1 MLRSTLS
8 TFFRFLSLR
17 CRLRRL
23 TFLCVRKICRC
34 FKITAAWRLT
44 QHLYR
49 KKSRH
54 AETKNTIPASVPR
67 AVSTDDSAPAAEG
80 TPAVAEGAVV
90 TVAPYTAEAAGPYPE
105 DAPRMN
111 PIRFTPMQVE
121 G

>member
-1 MLRSTLS
+1 MPAVGQAIFLKEGEEPPKPP
-8 TFFRFLSLR
+8 FRL
-17 CRLRRL
+17 
-23 TFLCVRKICRC
+23 
-34 FKITAAWRLT
+34 
-44 QHLYR
+44 
-49 KKSRH
+49 
-54 AETKNTIPASVPR
+54 TIPASVPR

-80 TPAVAEGAVV
+80 APAVAEGAVV